1 MSVMS
6 VDTLIPKQWFK
17 HISIS
22 DVIINNAINKNAIE
36 VPVSAHPVV
45 DEFNSS
51 STEPAPQGHIP
62 HEDVVFATNYILQHV
77 NNEIVK
83 INYLI

>member
-51 STEPAPQGHIP
+51 STEPWSNWK
-62 HEDVVFATNYILQHV
+62 FALDS
-77 NNEIVK
+77 
-83 INYLI
+83 